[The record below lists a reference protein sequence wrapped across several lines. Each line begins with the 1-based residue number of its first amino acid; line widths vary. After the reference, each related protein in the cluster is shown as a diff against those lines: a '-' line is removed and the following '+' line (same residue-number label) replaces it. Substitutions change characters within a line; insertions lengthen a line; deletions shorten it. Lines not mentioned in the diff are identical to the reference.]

1 MKAVVCEAMIVTDPT
16 VSGPHDPVQPAPRR
30 RPGSVRRTS
39 TIDTFR
45 PAGFDAEANVIG
57 RARDL
62 LTDGDGEARVLGNAV
77 VTARLKARSHDL
89 LAIETDPVAPALEGL
104 LGAIV
109 GPGFRAKVDGVVPDR
124 RDHGD
129 LLYLLLDDLPGA
141 TLVAGYAMLHAGMVP
156 KPSDDEYLIARS
168 DLCAGWAAD
177 GAMMTLI
184 REHGRSPAPMGCDAP
199 PVARAD
205 DPDAWHALP
214 ELAPNAMRR
223 LRRLDVMPPTADGAP
238 AAVDVFFRDSHV
250 DGEGRETIVHEYSVA
265 ASVDVAARTIATI
278 DARADVLP
286 WRECPQA
293 IASAS
298 RLVGRTLAGLRP
310 YVRGEFIGTTT
321 CTHLNDVLRGL
332 TDVDHMLDAV
342 LEEHGGASRSRELAN

>member
-1 MKAVVCEAMIVTDPT
+1 MIITDPT
-16 VSGPHDPVQPAPRR
+16 VSGPHDPVEPAPRR

-45 PAGFDAEANVIG
+45 PHGFDAEADVIG

-62 LTDGDGEARVLGNAV
+62 LTTVDGDARELGRAVL
-77 VTARLKARSHDL
+77 TARLQARSHDL
-89 LAIETDPVAPALEGL
+89 LAIDTDPPAPALQEL

-109 GPGFRAKVDGVVPDR
+109 GPGFRAKVDGVVPER

-205 DPDAWHALP
+205 DPDAWHDLP
-214 ELAPNAMRR
+214 DLAPNAMRR
-223 LRRLDVMPPTADGAP
+223 LRRLDVMPPASDDEP
-238 AAVDVFFRDSHV
+238 ASVDVFFRDSHV
-250 DGEGRETIVHEYSVA
+250 DAEGRETIVHEYSVTA
-265 ASVDVAARTIATI
+265 TVDLATRTVVAIEAH
-278 DARADVLP
+278 ADVLP
-286 WRECPQA
+286 WQECPQA
-293 IASAS
+293 VDSAS
-298 RLVGRTLAGLRP
+298 RLVGHTLAGLRP

-332 TDVDHMLDAV
+332 TDVDHMLDDA
-342 LEEHGGASRSRELAN
+342 LANR

>member
-1 MKAVVCEAMIVTDPT
+1 MIITDPT
-16 VSGPHDPVQPAPRR
+16 VSGPHDPVEPAPPR

-45 PAGFDAEANVIG
+45 PHGFDAEADVIG

-62 LTDGDGEARVLGNAV
+62 LTTADGGTQVLGDARL
-77 VTARLKARSHDL
+77 TARLRARSHEL
-89 LAIETDPVAPALEGL
+89 LAIDTDPPAPALDRL
-104 LGAIV
+104 LDAVV
-109 GPGFRAKVDGVVPDR
+109 GPGFRAKVDGVVPER
-124 RDHGD
+124 RDRGD

-184 REHGRSPAPMGCDAP
+184 REHGRSPAPLGCDAP

-205 DPDAWHALP
+205 DPDAWH
-214 ELAPNAMRR
+214 ELSELMPNAMRR
-223 LRRLDVMPPTADGAP
+223 LRRLDVLPPASVDEP

-250 DGEGRETIVHEYSVA
+250 DGDGRETIVHEYSVT
-265 ASVDVAARTIATI
+265 ASVDVATRTILEI
-278 DARADVLP
+278 DAHADVLP
-286 WRECPQA
+286 WQECPQA
-293 IASAS
+293 IGSAP
-298 RLVGRTLAGLRP
+298 RLIGHTLAGLRP
-310 YVRGEFIGTTT
+310 YVRGEFLGTTT
-321 CTHLNDVLRGL
+321 CTHLNDVLRGV
-332 TDVDHMLDAV
+332 TDVDHMLDDA
-342 LEEHGGASRSRELAN
+342 LSAAR

>member
-1 MKAVVCEAMIVTDPT
+1 MIISDPT

-30 RPGSVRRTS
+30 QPGSVRRTS

-45 PAGFDAEANVIG
+45 PHGFDAEADVIG

-62 LTDGDGEARVLGNAV
+62 LTTANGDARVLGNALL
-77 VTARLKARSHDL
+77 TARLKARSHNL
-89 LAIETDPVAPALEGL
+89 LAIDTEPAAPALQEL

-109 GPGFRAKVDGVVPDR
+109 GPGFRAKVDAVVPER
-124 RDHGD
+124 RDRGD

-184 REHGRSPAPMGCDAP
+184 REHGRSPAPVGCDAP

-205 DPDAWHALP
+205 DPDAWHELP
-214 ELAPNAMRR
+214 DLPPNAMRR
-223 LRRLDVMPPTADGAP
+223 LRRLDVMPPTVEGD
-238 AAVDVFFRDSHV
+238 AASVDVFFRDTHV
-250 DGEGRETIVHEYSVA
+250 DGLGRETIVHEYSVT
-265 ASVDVAARTIATI
+265 ASVDVSTRIVIAI
-278 DARADVLP
+278 DAHADVLP
-286 WRECPQA
+286 WQECPQA
-293 IASAS
+293 IGSAP
-298 RLVGRTLAGLRP
+298 RLVGHTLAGLRP

-332 TDVDHMLDAV
+332 TDVDHMLDDA
-342 LEEHGGASRSRELAN
+342 LANRLPS

>member
-1 MKAVVCEAMIVTDPT
+1 MIITDAS
-16 VSGPHDPVQPAPRR
+16 VSGPHNPVEPAPRR

-45 PAGFDAEANVIG
+45 PHGFDAEADVIG

-62 LTDGDGEARVLGNAV
+62 LTTTDSDARVLGTATL
-77 VTARLKARSHDL
+77 TARLQARSHDL
-89 LAIETDPVAPALEGL
+89 LAIDTDPPSPALQEL

-109 GPGFRAKVDGVVPDR
+109 GPGFRAKVDLVVPER
-124 RDHGD
+124 RDRGD

-156 KPSDDEYLIARS
+156 KPSDDEYLVARS

-199 PVARAD
+199 PVARTD
-205 DPDAWHALP
+205 DPDAWHDLP
-214 ELAPNAMRR
+214 DLAPNAMRR
-223 LRRLDVMPPTADGAP
+223 LRRLDVLPPATDGE
-238 AAVDVFFRDSHV
+238 AATVDVFFRDTQV
-250 DGEGRETIVHEYSVA
+250 DGEGRETIVHEYSVT
-265 ASVDVAARTIATI
+265 ASVDVATRTITAI

-286 WRECPQA
+286 WQECPQA
-293 IASAS
+293 VGSAP
-298 RLVGRTLAGLRP
+298 RLIGHTLAGLRP
-310 YVRGEFIGTTT
+310 YVRAEFIGTRT

-332 TDVDHMLDAV
+332 TDVDHMLDEA
-342 LEEHGGASRSRELAN
+342 LAAR

>member
-1 MKAVVCEAMIVTDPT
+1 MIIPDPT
-16 VSGPHDPVQPAPRR
+16 VAGPQQPVDPSPPRR
-30 RPGSVRRTS
+30 AGSVRRTS

-45 PAGFDAEANVIG
+45 PHGFDAEANVIG

-62 LTDGDGEARVLGNAV
+62 LTAADGDARVLGTAV
-77 VTARLKARSHDL
+77 LTARLQARSHDL
-89 LAIETDPVAPALEGL
+89 LAIDSEPTAPALQDL

-109 GPGFRAKVDGVVPDR
+109 GPGFRAKVDGVVPEQ
-124 RDHGD
+124 RDCGD

-156 KPSDDEYLIARS
+156 KPSDDEYLIARA

-184 REHGRSPAPMGCDAP
+184 REHGRSPAPLGCDAP
-199 PVARAD
+199 PVARSD
-205 DPDAWHALP
+205 DPHAWHELPALT
-214 ELAPNAMRR
+214 PNAMRR
-223 LRRLDVMPPTADGAP
+223 LRRLDVIPP
-238 AAVDVFFRDSHV
+238 AAQGEPASVDVFFRDSHV
-250 DGEGRETIVHEYSVA
+250 DGTGRETIVHEYSVT
-265 ASVDVAARTIATI
+265 ASVDVVTRTVVEI

-286 WRECPQA
+286 WQECPQA
-293 IASAS
+293 IGSAP
-298 RLVGRTLAGLRP
+298 RLVGHTLAGLRP

-332 TDVDHMLDAV
+332 TDVDRMLDDA
-342 LEEHGGASRSRELAN
+342 LAAAAE

>member
-1 MKAVVCEAMIVTDPT
+1 MMITDPT
-16 VSGPHDPVQPAPRR
+16 VSGPHNPVQPAPPR

-45 PAGFDAEANVIG
+45 PHGFDAEADVIG

-62 LTDGDGEARVLGNAV
+62 LTTADGDARILGTATL
-77 VTARLKARSHDL
+77 TARLQARSHDL
-89 LAIETDPVAPALEGL
+89 LAIDTDPTAPALQEL

-109 GPGFRAKVDGVVPDR
+109 GPGFRAKVDVVVPER
-124 RDHGD
+124 RDRGD

-156 KPSDDEYLIARS
+156 KPSDDEYLVARS

-184 REHGRSPAPMGCDAP
+184 REHGRSPAPAGCEAP
-199 PVARAD
+199 PVVRAD
-205 DPDAWHALP
+205 DPDAWHDLP
-214 ELAPNAMRR
+214 DLAPNAMRR
-223 LRRLDVMPPTADGAP
+223 LRRLDVMPPAAAGEP
-238 AAVDVFFRDSHV
+238 AMVDVFFRDTHV
-250 DGEGRETIVHEYSVA
+250 DGDGVETIVHEYSVG
-265 ASVDVAARTIATI
+265 ASVDVATRTVVAI

-286 WRECPQA
+286 WQECPQA
-293 IASAS
+293 VGSAP
-298 RLVGRTLAGLRP
+298 RLVGHTLAGLRP

-332 TDVDHMLDAV
+332 TDVDHMLDDA
-342 LEEHGGASRSRELAN
+342 LAGR

>member
-1 MKAVVCEAMIVTDPT
+1 MIITDPS
-16 VSGPHDPVQPAPRR
+16 VSGPQDPVEPAPPR
-30 RPGSVRRTS
+30 RPDSVRRTS

-45 PAGFDAEANVIG
+45 PGGFDADADVIG

-62 LTDGDGEARVLGNAV
+62 LTTSDGAARVLGAATL
-77 VTARLKARSHDL
+77 TARLKARAHDL
-89 LAIETDPVAPALEGL
+89 LAIDTDPPAPALHEL
-104 LGAIV
+104 LGATV
-109 GPGFRAKVDGVVPDR
+109 GPGFRAKVDGVVPER
-124 RDHGD
+124 RDRGD

-156 KPSDDEYLIARS
+156 RPSDDEYLVARS

-199 PVARAD
+199 PVARD
-205 DPDAWHALP
+205 DDADAWHDLP

-223 LRRLDVMPPTADGAP
+223 IRRLDVVPPTNDGDP
-238 AAVDVFFRDSHV
+238 AEVDVFFRDSHV
-250 DGEGRETIVHEYSVA
+250 DRDGRETIVHEYSVR
-265 ASVDVAARTIATI
+265 ASVDVSTRTIVAI

-286 WRECPQA
+286 WQECPQA
-293 IASAS
+293 VGSAT
-298 RLVGRTLAGLRP
+298 RLVGHTLAGLRP
-310 YVRGEFIGTTT
+310 YVRGEFLGTAT

-332 TDVDHMLDAV
+332 TDVDHMLDDGLAIQST
-342 LEEHGGASRSRELAN
+342 SR

>member
-1 MKAVVCEAMIVTDPT
+1 
-16 VSGPHDPVQPAPRR
+16 
-30 RPGSVRRTS
+30 
-39 TIDTFR
+39 
-45 PAGFDAEANVIG
+45 
-57 RARDL
+57 
-62 LTDGDGEARVLGNAV
+62 
-77 VTARLKARSHDL
+77 
-89 LAIETDPVAPALEGL
+89 
-104 LGAIV
+104 
-109 GPGFRAKVDGVVPDR
+109 
-124 RDHGD
+124 
-129 LLYLLLDDLPGA
+129 
-141 TLVAGYAMLHAGMVP
+141 
-156 KPSDDEYLIARS
+156 
-168 DLCAGWAAD
+168 
-177 GAMMTLI
+177 
-184 REHGRSPAPMGCDAP
+184 
-199 PVARAD
+199 
-205 DPDAWHALP
+205 
-214 ELAPNAMRR
+214 MRR

>member
-1 MKAVVCEAMIVTDPT
+1 MITDPS
-16 VSGPHDPVQPAPRR
+16 VSGPHDPIQPASPR

-45 PAGFDAEANVIG
+45 PHGFDAEADVMG

-62 LTDGDGEARVLGNAV
+62 LTTAEGDARVLGTAEL
-77 VTARLKARSHDL
+77 TARLQARSHDL
-89 LAIETDPVAPALEGL
+89 LAIDTDPAAPALQEL

-109 GPGFRAKVDGVVPDR
+109 GPGFRAKVDGVVAER
-124 RDHGD
+124 RDRGD

-168 DLCAGWAAD
+168 NLCAGWAAD

-184 REHGRSPAPMGCDAP
+184 REHGRSPAPLGCEAP

-205 DPDAWHALP
+205 DPDAWHDLP
-214 ELAPNAMRR
+214 DLAPNAMRR
-223 LRRLDVMPPTADGAP
+223 LRRLDVMPPSSDGEP
-238 AAVDVFFRDSHV
+238 ASVDVFFRDSHV
-250 DGEGRETIVHEYSVA
+250 DGEGHETIVHEYSVT
-265 ASVDVAARTIATI
+265 ASVDVATRTVLAI
-278 DARADVLP
+278 DAHADVLP
-286 WRECPQA
+286 WQECPQA
-293 IASAS
+293 TGSAP
-298 RLVGRTLAGLRP
+298 RLVGHTLAGLRP

-332 TDVDHMLDAV
+332 TDVDHMLDDA
-342 LEEHGGASRSRELAN
+342 LANRAAS

>member
-1 MKAVVCEAMIVTDPT
+1 MITDPS
-16 VSGPHDPVQPAPRR
+16 VSGPHDPIQPASPR

-45 PAGFDAEANVIG
+45 PHGFDAEADVIG

-62 LTDGDGEARVLGNAV
+62 LTTAEGDALVLGTAEL
-77 VTARLKARSHDL
+77 TARLQARSHDL
-89 LAIETDPVAPALEGL
+89 LAIDTDPAAPALQEL

-109 GPGFRAKVDGVVPDR
+109 GPGFRAKVDGVVAER
-124 RDHGD
+124 RDRGD

-184 REHGRSPAPMGCDAP
+184 REHGRSPAPLGCEAP

-205 DPDAWHALP
+205 DPDAWHDLP
-214 ELAPNAMRR
+214 DLAPNAMRR
-223 LRRLDVMPPTADGAP
+223 LRRLDVMPPSSDGEP
-238 AAVDVFFRDSHV
+238 ASVDVFFRDSHV
-250 DGEGRETIVHEYSVA
+250 DGEGHETIVHEYSVT
-265 ASVDVAARTIATI
+265 ASVDVATRTVLAI
-278 DARADVLP
+278 DAHADVLP
-286 WRECPQA
+286 WQECPQA
-293 IASAS
+293 TGSAP
-298 RLVGRTLAGLRP
+298 RLVGHTLAGLRP

-332 TDVDHMLDAV
+332 TDVDHMLDDA
-342 LEEHGGASRSRELAN
+342 LANRAAS